1 MYLNFFAVSPVK
13 CFGIF
18 LTRRIATY
26 LMKIRKQLTMNT
38 RTIKQTTFSLFILTA
53 SIFACTGEGNDDN
66 TTDKIPAAPV
76 TSVIELDTAIHQDY
90 VANIQAYKNVEIR
103 SRLKGFLDRIY
114 VDEGSEVQQ
123 GQPLFQLNDTEYR
136 AEVARAEAVLE
147 SAVADRKTIA
157 LEVERTR
164 LLVNKN
170 IISATDLEVAEAQL
184 SAADSRIKEAK
195 SQLQHAKTQL
205 TYTTIRAPFS
215 GRIDRIPLKE
225 GSLLDEGTLLTSIS
239 DLSKVYAYFDISE
252 QEYLSIVANDSV
264 RTADPALPV
273 KLSLADNSV
282 YPYEGRAE
290 FAENEFEAATGTIS
304 LRALFPNPQGLIKH
318 AASGKVSVP
327 MQRRRNLA
335 VHQKSVLEIQ
345 DRTYVYKVN
354 PDSTITMTPFK
365 AGQRVGHYYLVEA
378 GLAADDRVVFEGTQN
393 LRDGMAIAPHEIHG
407 DQDTRMAI
415 RNVQ

>member
-66 TTDKIPAAPV
+66 TTDKIPTAPV
-76 TSVIELDTAIHQDY
+76 ASVIELDTAIHQDY
-90 VANIQAYKNVEIR
+90 VANIQAFKNVEIR

-147 SAVADRKTIA
+147 SAIADRKTIA

-170 IISATDLEVAEAQL
+170 IIS
-184 SAADSRIKEAK
+184 
-195 SQLQHAKTQL
+195 
-205 TYTTIRAPFS
+205 
-215 GRIDRIPLKE
+215 
-225 GSLLDEGTLLTSIS
+225 
-239 DLSKVYAYFDISE
+239 
-252 QEYLSIVANDSV
+252 
-264 RTADPALPV
+264 
-273 KLSLADNSV
+273 
-282 YPYEGRAE
+282 
-290 FAENEFEAATGTIS
+290 
-304 LRALFPNPQGLIKH
+304 
-318 AASGKVSVP
+318 
-327 MQRRRNLA
+327 
-335 VHQKSVLEIQ
+335 
-345 DRTYVYKVN
+345 
-354 PDSTITMTPFK
+354 
-365 AGQRVGHYYLVEA
+365 
-378 GLAADDRVVFEGTQN
+378 
-393 LRDGMAIAPHEIHG
+393 
-407 DQDTRMAI
+407 
-415 RNVQ
+415 